1 MAMQV
6 LSKFEVLKRVKNYVG
21 HFETKTA
28 AAKAIGCTSA
38 QISNALADKGAVA
51 PAILDAIGVTR
62 KTVYV
67 TGYEE
72 RFSDGSTVF

>member
-1 MAMQV
+1 MPIQV
-6 LSKFEVLKRVKNYVG
+6 LSKFEVMKRVKEYVG

-28 AAKAIGCTSA
+28 AAKAIGCTSS

-51 PAILDAIGVTR
+51 PAVLDAIGVER

-67 TGYEE
+67 VGYED
-72 RFSDGSTVF
+72 RFSDGSTLF